1 MTRNS
6 IQNYEIVGEE
16 KVEMVQEAPVATVVV
31 LFIIKL
37 SGTERT
43 IIMTIMVIIR
53 NHTVRD
59 HMDKMVIMEED
70 RRDKEAQREDR
81 QVYLFLHRRILKR
94 FIEMSTVI
102 TIRSDRM
109 NRKPVE
115 I

>member
-1 MTRNS
+1 M
-6 IQNYEIVGEE
+6 EEE

-37 SGTERT
+37 SETEHT

-59 HMDKMVIMEED
+59 HTDKMVTMEED
-70 RRDKEAQREDR
+70 RRNKEDQREDR
-81 QVYLFLHRRILKR
+81 QVYLRQRNLKR
-94 FIEMSTVI
+94 TIETRMVI
-102 TIRSDRM
+102 TIRCDRM

>member
-1 MTRNS
+1 M
-6 IQNYEIVGEE
+6 EEE

-37 SGTERT
+37 SETEHT
-43 IIMTIMVIIR
+43 IIMTIMVITR

-59 HMDKMVIMEED
+59 HMDKMVTMEED
-70 RRDKEAQREDR
+70 RRNKEVQREDR

-94 FIEMSTVI
+94 FIEMSMVI
-102 TIRSDRM
+102 TIRCDRM